1 MNKKPCTHECLIAT
15 EFGKAV
21 ICRDCGIVHWHFMN
35 MSMRFDVADFLGMA
49 DTLAEAAHNIRTG
62 NNKKARSPVLTL
74 MNPTQRL
81 N

>member
-1 MNKKPCTHECLIAT
+1 MTNKPCTHEHLIST
-15 EFGKAV
+15 EYGKAF

-49 DTLAEAAHNIRTG
+49 DTLTQAAHNIRTG
-62 NNKKARSPVLTL
+62 GNDKAKSRVLAAA
-74 MNPTQRL
+74 NPTRRL